1 MATYVMLGNF
11 TDQGIRNVK
20 ETTKR
25 ADAFRDLSEKAGVT
39 VRDVLWCLGQYDLIA
54 IVDAPD
60 EETATALTLSVASL
74 GNIRTEMLRAFSS
87 DDMNRILAKMG

>member
-11 TDQGIRNVK
+11 TDQGVRNVK
-20 ETTKR
+20 ETRKR
-25 ADAFRDLSEKAGVT
+25 ADAFRDLSERAGVT
-39 VRDVLWCLGQYDLIA
+39 VKEMFWCLGQYDLIA

-74 GNIRTEMLRAFSS
+74 GNIRTQSLRAFSS
-87 DDMNRILAKMG
+87 DEMNRILAKMD

>member
-1 MATYVMLGNF
+1 MATFVMLGNF

-25 ADAFRDLSEKAGVT
+25 AEAFRDLSEKIGVT
-39 VRDVLWCLGQYDLIA
+39 VREIFWCLGQYDIIA

-60 EETATALTLSVASL
+60 EETATALTLSVASA
-74 GNIRTEMLRAFSS
+74 GNIRTETLRAFSS

>member
-25 ADAFRDLSEKAGVT
+25 SDAFRDLCEKAGVT
-39 VRDVLWCLGQYDLIA
+39 VKDIFWCLGQYDLLT

-60 EETATALTLSVASL
+60 EETATALTLTVASL
-74 GNIRTEMLRAFSS
+74 GNIRTETLRAFSS
-87 DDMNRILAKMG
+87 EDMKSILAKMK

>member
-20 ETTKR
+20 ETRKR
-25 ADAFRDLSEKAGVT
+25 ADAFRDVSERAGVT
-39 VRDVLWCLGQYDLIA
+39 VKEMFWCLGQYDIVA

-60 EETATALTLSVASL
+60 EETTTALTLSVASL
-74 GNIRTEMLRAFSS
+74 GNIRTQTLRAFSS
-87 DDMNRILAKMG
+87 DDMNRILAKMD